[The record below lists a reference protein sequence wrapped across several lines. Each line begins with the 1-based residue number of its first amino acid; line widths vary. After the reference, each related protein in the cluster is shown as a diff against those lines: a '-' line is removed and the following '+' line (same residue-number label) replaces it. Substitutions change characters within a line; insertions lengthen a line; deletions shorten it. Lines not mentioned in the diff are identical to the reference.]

1 MQPLPSRRNRKKPFI
16 SSLPKD
22 IRQNTQIKTLQ
33 QEETKS
39 WYSQKKYG
47 TSSTHRLGMSY
58 NPIRN
63 DLSETHRDTSLETG
77 QRPQL
82 STSRSWQTLKGTKW
96 RLNKSSQVDTTTQTN
111 SGLWVD
117 QQPRYSKVSVPTWK
131 PETKKHSSKLWKR
144 SIFSFATS
152 QEIDR
157 EAKELTLTA
166 LRLPQHAKHMEDQHV
181 EDDTKRMVFSNQDV
195 EKIHQARYESSIL
208 RNATSNQPRGF
219 SNGWGNRGRGFGNK
233 FSQKPF
239 FGRGRG
245 RGFFNPPT
253 TNNDSNNQNFS
264 TSTNNNN
271 Q

>member
-1 MQPLPSRRNRKKPFI
+1 
-16 SSLPKD
+16 
-22 IRQNTQIKTLQ
+22 
-33 QEETKS
+33 
-39 WYSQKKYG
+39 
-47 TSSTHRLGMSY
+47 MSY
-58 NPIRN
+58 NPIPN

-82 STSRSWQTLKGTKW
+82 STNRSWQTLKGTKW

-166 LRLPQHAKHMEDQHV
+166 LRLPQHAKHL
-181 EDDTKRMVFSNQDV
+181 EDDIKRMVFSNQDV

-219 SNGWGNRGRGFGNK
+219 SNGWGNRGRAQF
-233 FSQKPF
+233 
-239 FGRGRG
+239 RG
-245 RGFFNPPT
+245 RGFETIFLKNLFWERPGKRILQPAHDKRQQQQQQPKPFNIH
-253 TNNDSNNQNFS
+253 Q
-264 TSTNNNN
+264 
-271 Q
+271 

>member
-1 MQPLPSRRNRKKPFI
+1 MEKVRR
-16 SSLPKD
+16 L
-22 IRQNTQIKTLQ
+22 
-33 QEETKS
+33 
-39 WYSQKKYG
+39 
-47 TSSTHRLGMSY
+47 
-58 NPIRN
+58 
-63 DLSETHRDTSLETG
+63 
-77 QRPQL
+77 
-82 STSRSWQTLKGTKW
+82 
-96 RLNKSSQVDTTTQTN
+96 
-111 SGLWVD
+111 
-117 QQPRYSKVSVPTWK
+117 
-131 PETKKHSSKLWKR
+131 

-166 LRLPQHAKHMEDQHV
+166 LRLPQHAKHLEDQHV

-195 EKIHQARYESSIL
+195 EKIHQVRYESSIL

-219 SNGWGNRGRGFGNK
+219 SNGWGNRGRAQFRGRGFGNN

-239 FGRGRG
+239 FERGRG

-253 TNNDSNNQNFS
+253 TNNNNSNNQNFS

>member
-1 MQPLPSRRNRKKPFI
+1 
-16 SSLPKD
+16 
-22 IRQNTQIKTLQ
+22 
-33 QEETKS
+33 
-39 WYSQKKYG
+39 
-47 TSSTHRLGMSY
+47 
-58 NPIRN
+58 
-63 DLSETHRDTSLETG
+63 
-77 QRPQL
+77 
-82 STSRSWQTLKGTKW
+82 
-96 RLNKSSQVDTTTQTN
+96 
-111 SGLWVD
+111 
-117 QQPRYSKVSVPTWK
+117 
-131 PETKKHSSKLWKR
+131 
-144 SIFSFATS
+144 
-152 QEIDR
+152 
-157 EAKELTLTA
+157 
-166 LRLPQHAKHMEDQHV
+166 MEDQHV